1 MINILGW
8 HIFLADKMVN
18 RNSACKSE
26 LTTHKVLFNDRLI
39 KLIKTTCIINIKF
52 D

>member
-1 MINILGW
+1 MINILVW
-8 HIFLADKMVN
+8 NIFLAAKIVN

-26 LTTHKVLFNDRLI
+26 LTTYKVLFNDRLI
-39 KLIKTTCIINIKF
+39 KLFLHSGILNEKF